1 MMSSSRRAGL
11 SEGKGAVPVDLYLK
25 TLLAHRLFDDI
36 HLAAQN
42 AGQALFEIAQ
52 TAEIIEP
59 WRREILAEAYRHI
72 DIVRGSLPSCD
83 RAEQGYAQHAS
94 GAELRFMRLQRS
106 YDMVALH
113 GTIILH
119 NSHVWAIASWS
130 RFTNNTIASTR
141 NTPATRYTP
150 DVSAMAAPSP

>member
-11 SEGKGAVPVDLYLK
+11 SEGKGTVPVDLYLK

-59 WRREILAEAYRHI
+59 WRREILAETHRHI
-72 DIVRGSLPSCD
+72 DIVRGILSSCG
-83 RAEQGYAQHAS
+83 RAEQGYAQHPS
-94 GAELRFMRLQRS
+94 RAELLFMRLQS
-106 YDMVALH
+106 GYDLVAFH
-113 GTIILH
+113 GT
-119 NSHVWAIASWS
+119 N
-130 RFTNNTIASTR
+130 
-141 NTPATRYTP
+141 
-150 DVSAMAAPSP
+150 